1 MGKKFFTGNQSV
13 NFFSAED
20 ISENSPQPMD
30 YYSILSFSNKIT
42 DLISQSSG
50 IYLAQQAG
58 GLFEELLEP
67 LHGKT
72 DFIRSTFLIVAV
84 LTIKKIFS
92 NDNRQLALLFEKYS
106 NFQKVI
112 QAQSTQELGDLFV
125 ELILDLSDYR
135 SIKSSNRQMLIQ
147 NVISYISENYQENI
161 SLNDAAKKVFL
172 SPSYLSTLV
181 TSETGKSFTD
191 ILNETR
197 IQKAIQLLKDPTRKI
212 AEIAY
217 EVGFREPQYFTIA
230 FKKYTEL
237 TPRDYRELYLKG

>member
-1 MGKKFFTGNQSV
+1 
-13 NFFSAED
+13 
-20 ISENSPQPMD
+20 
-30 YYSILSFSNKIT
+30 
-42 DLISQSSG
+42 
-50 IYLAQQAG
+50 
-58 GLFEELLEP
+58 
-67 LHGKT
+67 
-72 DFIRSTFLIVAV
+72 
-84 LTIKKIFS
+84 
-92 NDNRQLALLFEKYS
+92 LALLFEKYS

>member
-1 MGKKFFTGNQSV
+1 M
-13 NFFSAED
+13 
-20 ISENSPQPMD
+20 
-30 YYSILSFSNKIT
+30 
-42 DLISQSSG
+42 
-50 IYLAQQAG
+50 
-58 GLFEELLEP
+58 
-67 LHGKT
+67 
-72 DFIRSTFLIVAV
+72 
-84 LTIKKIFS
+84 
-92 NDNRQLALLFEKYS
+92 ALLFEKYS

-197 IQKAIQLLKDPTRKI
+197 IQKAIQLLKDPTR
-212 AEIAY
+212 ES
-217 EVGFREPQYFTIA
+217 
-230 FKKYTEL
+230 
-237 TPRDYRELYLKG
+237 LKSLMR

>member
-1 MGKKFFTGNQSV
+1 M
-13 NFFSAED
+13 
-20 ISENSPQPMD
+20 
-30 YYSILSFSNKIT
+30 
-42 DLISQSSG
+42 
-50 IYLAQQAG
+50 
-58 GLFEELLEP
+58 
-67 LHGKT
+67 
-72 DFIRSTFLIVAV
+72 
-84 LTIKKIFS
+84 
-92 NDNRQLALLFEKYS
+92 ALLFEKYS

-135 SIKSSNRQMLIQ
+135 SIKSSNRPDCWSKC
-147 NVISYISENYQENI
+147 N
-161 SLNDAAKKVFL
+161 FL
-172 SPSYLSTLV
+172 HLRKLPGKYLSERCRQKKYFCLPLI
-181 TSETGKSFTD
+181 KHACYQRNWQKLTD